1 LAGPQPSPLL
11 AVFDFDG
18 TLVDSQHRIVS
29 AMQAA
34 FAAEGVGRPKPAA
47 VRRIIGL
54 PLETGIRQL
63 APGVGGLALE
73 RLVAGYREQSFGRGS
88 SGDIEPMMPGALAAL
103 DALEADDFLLAIA
116 TGKSRR
122 GLMRVLEGH
131 GLLGRFVALQT
142 ADDAPGKPDPT
153 MLRQAI
159 AEAGAE
165 ADHAVMIGDTV
176 FDLQMAANAGVR
188 SIAVAWGYHEV
199 PMLRSAKPDA
209 VIDRFD
215 QLPGTARRLLS
226 RGA

>member
-34 FAAEGVGRPKPAA
+34 FAAEGVGRPEPAA

-88 SGDIEPMMPGALAAL
+88 SGDIEPMMPGRWRRSTRWRRMTSCWRSPPARAA
-103 DALEADDFLLAIA
+103 
-116 TGKSRR
+116 
-122 GLMRVLEGH
+122 
-131 GLLGRFVALQT
+131 
-142 ADDAPGKPDPT
+142 
-153 MLRQAI
+153 
-159 AEAGAE
+159 
-165 ADHAVMIGDTV
+165 
-176 FDLQMAANAGVR
+176 AA
-188 SIAVAWGYHEV
+188 
-199 PMLRSAKPDA
+199 
-209 VIDRFD
+209 
-215 QLPGTARRLLS
+215 
-226 RGA
+226 